1 MKALIREDAPDLY
14 MRKWKGPG
22 PIPREVLYQAD
33 LMTEIC
39 GITYP
44 VDGVYLNSH
53 EKVVV
58 VLEMEDHD
66 LSLGL
71 TLLSW
76 CRRRDDQSPVSEWQP
91 EEGPQQSHQ

>member
-1 MKALIREDAPDLY
+1 MKALIRDDAPDIY

-22 PIPREVLYQAD
+22 PIPREVLYQTD
-33 LMTEIC
+33 LLTQIC
-39 GITYP
+39 GNTYP

-66 LSLGL
+66 L
-71 TLLSW
+71 TLEL
-76 CRRRDDQSPVSEWQP
+76 DLVELVTEQK
-91 EEGPQQSHQ
+91 

>member
-22 PIPREVLYQAD
+22 PIPSEVLYQAD
-33 LMTEIC
+33 LLTNIS
-39 GITYP
+39 GQAYP

-66 LSLGL
+66 L
-71 TLLSW
+71 TLEL
-76 CRRRDDQSPVSEWQP
+76 DLVELMP
-91 EEGPQQSHQ
+91 EQK